1 MSEATRFEDNPWSV
15 SVDEETEDKAITDVD
30 LKPTEAMANFAERG
44 LKLREEHGRG
54 GTQVGVSRA
63 RDLKNRS
70 NLSPKTVRRMHSF
83 FSRHRVD
90 LTAPAAKPDHKDYP
104 SAGVIAWLLWGGNP
118 ANPDGAGAG
127 WAARK
132 VEELERSEEKSNGSS
147 TPAKPDEQV
156 SGSDRNSPGSASGS
170 RGGIEISEAQS
181 SALKKKAEEHNDKHA
196 DKKGKKVDL
205 GMLKAV
211 YRRGAGAFSTS
222 HRPGMSRQQWAMARV
237 NAFLHLVRTGKP
249 KDAKYT
255 TDNDLLPSG
264 HPKKSDTK
272 SLLDVLVMVGNNQ
285 LSATAAVAYC
295 KSQGMDSGDV
305 REAIAAQ
312 VGSAMRKLANG

>member
-1 MSEATRFEDNPWSV
+1 MIFDVEKFRGMSEDEIEEAVTELYTEADLGEDVGTIVEFITQALEEQQTKAV
-15 SVDEETEDKAITDVD
+15 SDVD

-132 VEELERSEEKSNGSS
+132 VEEL
-147 TPAKPDEQV
+147 D
-156 SGSDRNSPGSASGS
+156 SAS
-170 RGGIEISEAQS
+170 EKQTQ
-181 SALKKKAEEHNDKHA
+181 
-196 DKKGKKVDL
+196 
-205 GMLKAV
+205 
-211 YRRGAGAFSTS
+211 STS
-222 HRPGMSRQQWAMARV
+222 
-237 NAFLHLVRTGKP
+237 N
-249 KDAKYT
+249 
-255 TDNDLLPSG
+255 
-264 HPKKSDTK
+264 K
-272 SLLDVLVMVGNNQ
+272 SLVEILILVGNGD
-285 LSATAAVAYC
+285 LSATAAVALC

-312 VGSAMRKLANG
+312 VGSAMRKRANG